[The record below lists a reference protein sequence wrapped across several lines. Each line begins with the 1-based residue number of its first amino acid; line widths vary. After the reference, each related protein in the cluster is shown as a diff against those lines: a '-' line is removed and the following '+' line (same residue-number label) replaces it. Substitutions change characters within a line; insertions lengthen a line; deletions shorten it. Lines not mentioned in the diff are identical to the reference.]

1 MRGDVATTAIKPSR
15 TVAYNRGMK
24 TFSPSLVVLAV
35 ALTAAIQPVTAFAWG
50 PQGHRLVARV
60 AETEL
65 SPQARAQVAQLLAGE
80 PDPTLH
86 GVASWADELREHD
99 PDLGKRSGPWHY
111 VNLAEHDCGYAPQ
124 RDCPDGNCVIAALDR
139 QTAVLA
145 DPRQPLDA
153 RRQALKFVVHF
164 VGDIHQ
170 PMHAGYAHDKGGN
183 DFQLQVDGKGSNLHA
198 LWDSGMLNDRH
209 LSDNAYL
216 QRLLALP
223 AATAVSPVLPPPAAA
238 WAQASCKI
246 AVTPG
251 VYPAAHVLPASYIAT
266 YRPIAETQ
274 LRLAG
279 DRLAAVLNAALA
291 TP

>member
-1 MRGDVATTAIKPSR
+1 
-15 TVAYNRGMK
+15 MK
-24 TFSPSLVVLAV
+24 TLSPYAFVLAAAV
-35 ALTAAIQPVTAFAWG
+35 AAAFQPTSAFAWG
-50 PQGHRLVARV
+50 AQGHRLVARV

-65 SPQARAQVAQLLAGE
+65 STQARAQVAQLLAGE

-86 GVASWADELREHD
+86 GVATWADEVREYD
-99 PDLGKRSGPWHY
+99 LDLGKRSGPWHY
-111 VNLAEHDCGYAPQ
+111 VNLAEHDCRYAAP
-124 RDCPDGNCVIAALDR
+124 RDCPDGNCVIDALEK
-139 QTAVLA
+139 QTALLG
-145 DPRQPLDA
+145 DRSQPLA
-153 RRQALKFVVHF
+153 LRRQALKFVVHF

-170 PMHAGYAHDKGGN
+170 PLHAGYAHDKGGN

-209 LSDNAYL
+209 LSDDAYL

-223 AATAVSPVLPPPAAA
+223 AAAVVSLVLPPPAAA

-251 VYPAAHVLPASYIAT
+251 VYPSAHVLPGSYIAT

-274 LRLAG
+274 LRVAG

-291 TP
+291 SP

>member
-1 MRGDVATTAIKPSR
+1 
-15 TVAYNRGMK
+15 MK
-24 TFSPSLVVLAV
+24 TFPRSLCILAV
-35 ALTAAIQPVTAFAWG
+35 AVAAAIHSNAAFAWG
-50 PQGHRLVARV
+50 AQGHRLVARI

-65 SPQARAQVAQLLAGE
+65 SPQARAQVASLLAGE

-86 GVASWADELREHD
+86 GVATWADELREHD

-111 VNLAEHDCGYAPQ
+111 VNLGEHDCSYAPS
-124 RDCPDGNCVIAALDR
+124 RDCPDGNCVIAALER
-139 QTAVLA
+139 QTALLA
-145 DPRQPLDA
+145 DRSQPLEV

-209 LSDNAYL
+209 LGDEAYL

-223 AATAVSPVLPPPAAA
+223 AAAPVSPVLPPPAAA

-246 AVTPG
+246 AIAPG
-251 VYPAAHVLPASYIAT
+251 AYPGSHVLPEGYMAT

-291 TP
+291 GS

>member
-1 MRGDVATTAIKPSR
+1 MPLGTAIKPSQS
-15 TVAYNRGMK
+15 VAYNCGMK
-24 TFSPSLVVLAV
+24 TFSPYTVVLAAAV
-35 ALTAAIQPVTAFAWG
+35 AAALQPITAFAWG
-50 PQGHRLVARV
+50 PQGHRLVARI

-65 SPQARAQVAQLLAGE
+65 SPQARAQVAQLLKGE
-80 PDPTLH
+80 PNPSLA
-86 GVASWADELREHD
+86 GVATWADELREHD

-111 VNLAEHDCGYAPQ
+111 VNLGEHECGYVPA
-124 RDCPDGNCVIAALDR
+124 RDCPDGNCVIAAIDQ
-139 QTAVLA
+139 QTALLA
-145 DPRQPLDA
+145 DRSQPLEV

-183 DFQLQVDGKGSNLHA
+183 TFQLQVDGKGSNLHS
-198 LWDSGMLNDRH
+198 LWDSGMLNTSH
-209 LSDNAYL
+209 LSDDAYL

-223 AATAVSPVLPPPAAA
+223 AAAAMSPALPPPAAA

-246 AVTPG
+246 AITPG
-251 VYPAAHVLPASYIAT
+251 VYPSKHVLPDTYIAT

-279 DRLAAVLNAALA
+279 DRLAAVLNAAL
-291 TP
+291 TTH